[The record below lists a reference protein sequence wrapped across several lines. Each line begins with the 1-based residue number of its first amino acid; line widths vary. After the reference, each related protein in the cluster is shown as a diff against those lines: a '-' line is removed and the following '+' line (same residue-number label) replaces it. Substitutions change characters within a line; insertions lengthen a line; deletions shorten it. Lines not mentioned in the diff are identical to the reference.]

1 MNKSPVPEG
10 LTPAQLIDFRIKEL
24 DDWRGALL
32 AEIRSLIKVAD
43 PHVTEDWKW
52 NIPVW
57 NHDGL
62 ICTGETYKEHVKI
75 TFAKGAK
82 IPDPKG
88 VFNASLDGNARRAI
102 DLYEGDKVP
111 RVAFKALIKEALKL
125 NQTKTVKKK

>member
-10 LTPAQLIDFRIKEL
+10 LTPAQLIDVRIKEL

-111 RVAFKALIKEALKL
+111 KVAFKALIKEALKL